1 MTTSSNQKRTFWRN
15 KCRRA
20 LAEHI
25 SSRLGFEI
33 PPDKIRLQPRD
44 EDPYRWHVAD
54 HLKPLFKS
62 NLSSGSVGNFQKI
75 CHALKAPDLIEAIH
89 PEALQNDQDLET
101 EKQNSVPSSSFAA
114 TIQRLEKEKQDV
126 LADSQRLCEKQ
137 EQNLLSARVEWEA
150 ERRKLQEE
158 ISRWKDAVSSYDL
171 RVQELKRV
179 VCPALETLNL
189 HLPGLFVAIHA
200 EQHLVD

>member
-1 MTTSSNQKRTFWRN
+1 M
-15 KCRRA
+15 
-20 LAEHI
+20 
-25 SSRLGFEI
+25 
-33 PPDKIRLQPRD
+33 
-44 EDPYRWHVAD
+44 
-54 HLKPLFKS
+54 
-62 NLSSGSVGNFQKI
+62 
-75 CHALKAPDLIEAIH
+75 
-89 PEALQNDQDLET
+89 
-101 EKQNSVPSSSFAA
+101 
-114 TIQRLEKEKQDV
+114 

-137 EQNLLSARVEWEA
+137 EQNLLSAQVEWEA